1 MRLGKLQQD
10 ISVELILGLMGGPSA
25 FDAPVVAVGVGCGD
39 VGIQPT
45 PQLALR
51 FNVRIDQ
58 GGDEVISLARFAW
71 EPAPPSAIAGSSRF
85 HASCQLPGLVF
96 GLAFAGARA
105 VETNNDLAALL
116 GKKLQSRHESVA
128 ATFLM
133 PAIDAIHSHCDL
145 ADGAGR
151 HGLQC

>member
-10 ISVELILGLMGGPSA
+10 ISVELILGLLGGPGA
-25 FDAPVVAVGVGCGD
+25 LDAPVVAVGVGCGD

-71 EPAPPSAIAGSSRF
+71 EPAPPSAIAGSRTLQ
-85 HASCQLPGLVF
+85 APCQLPGLVF
-96 GLAFAGARA
+96 GLALAGARA
-105 VETNNDLAALL
+105 LNERSCGPSAEASE
-116 GKKLQSRHESVA
+116 QA
-128 ATFLM
+128 
-133 PAIDAIHSHCDL
+133 
-145 ADGAGR
+145 
-151 HGLQC
+151 